1 MATSE
6 NGPPDS
12 VFPYTNEEFIS
23 LQQANIAASIISLVF
38 SLFVVLF
45 YIYMLV
51 YHRKKANRV
60 SLRCVF
66 LSSLSEALSSIM
78 SIVVTTDKVRFCNA
92 ANIVIG
98 FTSIFSSAALTIVGL
113 NLILIFVINVKRR
126 DVLEKFYYPT
136 LVVYSIIGALAP
148 IYRHIGGNLA
158 DNGNYSCWYI
168 TYVLVRSQSNFPY
181 IWFYVFV
188 FFTNIVALLCSLIA
202 MIKLLREQR
211 RIKTTNHSSV
221 LKKVVLRCTIYP
233 LVPFISDIFGFI
245 MELMINNGQNPS
257 FTLAMFDVIFSKIE
271 GFLVAIV
278 FFSDPAVTS
287 MMVDG
292 YKSYYQK
299 YVVEYITVTKEE
311 LEQIQKKSNS
321 LQAYTASTSSQ
332 TAQHSE
338 INKDTNFESCLQA
351 SSSIVGDGDH
361 NKRADF
367 QGCKMYGIFKEEK
380 THTQQDILK
389 SPEVIPIRKV
399 VVPKSGRNEED
410 SNANTAFHPTLNSS
424 SNVLT
429 NPLVVSKGF
438 DRKEG
443 MTNAN
448 KSKEFYVPY
457 RYPFIARVIHG
468 LMCCSGFKSLGGSV
482 SGKEDQSAQHVCVEN
497 TSFTNASSSS
507 VEDDREG
514 STICQSRSS
523 ILISKY

>member
-181 IWFYVFV
+181 VSIGRDENTILVSNL
-188 FFTNIVALLCSLIA
+188 T
-202 MIKLLREQR
+202 LRFQDM
-211 RIKTTNHSSV
+211 
-221 LKKVVLRCTIYP
+221 VLRFCVLYQHCCTVM
-233 LVPFISDIFGFI
+233 LFNSND
-245 MELMINNGQNPS
+245 Q
-257 FTLAMFDVIFSKIE
+257 
-271 GFLVAIV
+271 
-278 FFSDPAVTS
+278 
-287 MMVDG
+287 
-292 YKSYYQK
+292 
-299 YVVEYITVTKEE
+299 VVEG
-311 LEQIQKKSNS
+311 
-321 LQAYTASTSSQ
+321 TA
-332 TAQHSE
+332 
-338 INKDTNFESCLQA
+338 
-351 SSSIVGDGDH
+351 
-361 NKRADF
+361 
-367 QGCKMYGIFKEEK
+367 
-380 THTQQDILK
+380 TH
-389 SPEVIPIRKV
+389 
-399 VVPKSGRNEED
+399 
-410 SNANTAFHPTLNSS
+410 
-424 SNVLT
+424 
-429 NPLVVSKGF
+429 
-438 DRKEG
+438 
-443 MTNAN
+443 
-448 KSKEFYVPY
+448 
-457 RYPFIARVIHG
+457 
-468 LMCCSGFKSLGGSV
+468 
-482 SGKEDQSAQHVCVEN
+482 
-497 TSFTNASSSS
+497 
-507 VEDDREG
+507 
-514 STICQSRSS
+514 
-523 ILISKY
+523 